1 MKRKAKIDK
10 KILKLNKKKAKAQL
24 KIADD
29 MAFVNEKEINH
40 INNELSSI
48 KKQAFDVDSES
59 FNLKQG
65 KQFEMA
71 ADELIEKSKDLR
83 SQAEEETEK
92 IKKGRLIDQAIQNE
106 NTAINYLKK
115 SKKLYSEAVVED
127 FSSDKLTIAKSLNPS
142 QTKQSE
148 KFEKL
153 SEIALLESKNY
164 SEKAKQLRED
174 GNILEAVE
182 YENLSKDQK
191 QKSANFKEQSLDFK
205 KMEMS
210 IVEEIELSKTLVDA
224 EVVNIASTAE
234 FQSYYENEKSIQ
246 NLEKENQKLKAKKQG
261 YVKFIIS

>member
-1 MKRKAKIDK
+1 M
-10 KILKLNKKKAKAQL
+10 
-24 KIADD
+24 
-29 MAFVNEKEINH
+29 
-40 INNELSSI
+40 
-48 KKQAFDVDSES
+48 
-59 FNLKQG
+59 
-65 KQFEMA
+65 
-71 ADELIEKSKDLR
+71 
-83 SQAEEETEK
+83 
-92 IKKGRLIDQAIQNE
+92 
-106 NTAINYLKK
+106 
-115 SKKLYSEAVVED
+115 
-127 FSSDKLTIAKSLNPS
+127 TIAKSLNPS

-246 NLEKENQKLKAKKQG
+246 NLEKENQKLKAKNRLQ
-261 YVKFIIS
+261 